1 MGSLP
6 AAGRK
11 LNLSAHTVRRVL
23 TIKFCR
29 CVRATAAPCGREIEA
44 MLPVF
49 TGAEGWK
56 RSRRWRR
63 RMGSASAA
71 RGAILQRPRGMIDII
86 QDSLWGRKGGKK
98 AGFGLFRPP
107 GTVWA
112 KLLSRSYR
120 GMPVWRGECPS
131 FFSKTH
137 TGMRM
142 PWLPGS
148 RGVPRF
154 FLLRMRAGCGIMTP
168 KLPLMRLRVC
178 KNTRCC
184 AGAQNFGE
192 FEPCKTAVG
201 AVLWKAALQRRH
213 GHNMAV

>member
-1 MGSLP
+1 M
-6 AAGRK
+6 
-11 LNLSAHTVRRVL
+11 
-23 TIKFCR
+23 F
-29 CVRATAAPCGREIEA
+29 
-44 MLPVF
+44 PVF

-98 AGFGLFRPP
+98 PVSAFFGHRERF
-107 GTVWA
+107 GQ
-112 KLLSRSYR
+112 SCC
-120 GMPVWRGECPS
+120 PVLTGGCPFGAGECPS

-154 FLLRMRAGCGIMTP
+154 FLLRMRAGCCIMTP

>member
-1 MGSLP
+1 
-6 AAGRK
+6 
-11 LNLSAHTVRRVL
+11 
-23 TIKFCR
+23 
-29 CVRATAAPCGREIEA
+29 

-49 TGAEGWK
+49 MGAEGWK

-120 GMPVWRGECPS
+120 GMPVWRGGMS
-131 FFSKTH
+131 VVFSKTH

-142 PWLPGS
+142 P
-148 RGVPRF
+148 RGFPV
-154 FLLRMRAGCGIMTP
+154 
-168 KLPLMRLRVC
+168 
-178 KNTRCC
+178 
-184 AGAQNFGE
+184 AGACRVFSLAHEGGLRYNDPKVAANAAARVQKHTLLCQRTE
-192 FEPCKTAVG
+192 
-201 AVLWKAALQRRH
+201 LW
-213 GHNMAV
+213 GI

>member
-1 MGSLP
+1 MRFSGVFNNGKLAGSGKKAESLG
-6 AAGRK
+6 AMRCGGVFSNGKLAGSGK
-11 LNLSAHTVRRVL
+11 KAESFGAYGSRVL
-23 TIKFCR
+23 TIKILPVRENDR
-29 CVRATAAPCGREIEA
+29 CPLRERNRGNASCVYGCGRMKA
-44 MLPVF
+44 LPPLAPADGERF
-49 TGAEGWK
+49 CC
-56 RSRRWRR
+56 
-63 RMGSASAA
+63 
-71 RGAILQRPRGMIDII
+71 PRGHFAAASRYDRYYTGW
-86 QDSLWGRKGGKK
+86 SLGAQRRKK

-154 FLLRMRAGCGIMTP
+154 FS
-168 KLPLMRLRVC
+168 
-178 KNTRCC
+178 C
-184 AGAQNFGE
+184 A
-192 FEPCKTAVG
+192 
-201 AVLWKAALQRRH
+201 
-213 GHNMAV
+213 

>member
-1 MGSLP
+1 MRVSGVFSNGKLAGSGKKAESLGACGSAAFLAMGSLL

-23 TIKFCR
+23 TIKILPVRESDRCPLRERNRGNASCVYGCGRMEALPPLAPTDGERFCCPR
-29 CVRATAAPCGREIEA
+29 GHFAAAPRYDRYY
-44 MLPVF
+44 
-49 TGAEGWK
+49 TGWSLGAQ
-56 RSRRWRR
+56 RR
-63 RMGSASAA
+63 
-71 RGAILQRPRGMIDII
+71 
-86 QDSLWGRKGGKK
+86 KK

-120 GMPVWRGECPS
+120 GMPVWRGGMS
-131 FFSKTH
+131 VVFSKTH

-154 FLLRMRAGCGIMTP
+154 FS
-168 KLPLMRLRVC
+168 
-178 KNTRCC
+178 C
-184 AGAQNFGE
+184 A
-192 FEPCKTAVG
+192 
-201 AVLWKAALQRRH
+201 
-213 GHNMAV
+213 